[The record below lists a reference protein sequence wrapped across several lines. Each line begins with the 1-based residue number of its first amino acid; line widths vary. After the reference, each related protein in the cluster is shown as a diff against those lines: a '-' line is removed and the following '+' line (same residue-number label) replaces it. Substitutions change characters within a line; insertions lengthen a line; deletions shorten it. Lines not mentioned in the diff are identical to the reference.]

1 MFTPEWVNGDTRIKR
16 SSFHFDNV
24 ARDLSRIIHQNF
36 ESCQPCTARVYAS
49 YDNKM
54 TETNE
59 NQFLKWFT
67 QSLQFYTT
75 EKCQES
81 QIVERLNDLIG
92 EEIKLPIG
100 TDNVTLT
107 TTAATREE
115 YDKYTL
121 VFEDARSIS
130 FSCPLKLQCIDFQLL
145 STCPS
150 VPLNY
155 TDYTALMRSTE
166 QLSKKRLIN
175 SLFNQPEKKGNG
187 TTNTGTDTTIMGNG
201 ATNKGNGATN
211 NGNGATNKGNGA
223 TNTRKGTTIKGNGA
237 TNMGNGGINKVDGA
251 PNTGNSTINTD
262 EFKVQACWE
271 TYLSLLPKKKNRG
284 SSSVPM
290 KMFFF
295 VVVMVSIKFSA

>member
-1 MFTPEWVNGDTRIKR
+1 MLVFTPEWVNGNTRIKR
-16 SSFHFDNV
+16 SSFHFDKV

-36 ESCQPCTARVYAS
+36 ERCQPCIATVYAS

-59 NQFLKWFT
+59 NQLLKWFT

-81 QIVERLNDLIG
+81 QIVERLNNLIG

-100 TDNVTLT
+100 TENVTLT
-107 TTAATREE
+107 TTAATRDE

-121 VFEDARSIS
+121 VFEDGLAIS

-187 TTNTGTDTTIMGNG
+187 TTNMDKGTTIKDNG

-211 NGNGATNKGNGA
+211 KGNGA
-223 TNTRKGTTIKGNGA
+223 INTRNFLMDI
-237 TNMGNGGINKVDGA
+237 GNGGINKVDGA
-251 PNTGNSTINTD
+251 PHTGNSTINTD
-262 EFKVQACWE
+262 DFKVQACWE
-271 TYLSLLPKKKNRG
+271 TYLSLLPKKENRG

>member
-1 MFTPEWVNGDTRIKR
+1 MLVFTPEWVNGNTRIKR

-81 QIVERLNDLIG
+81 QIVERLNNLIG
-92 EEIKLPIG
+92 EEIKLLIG
-100 TDNVTLT
+100 TENVTLT

-121 VFEDARSIS
+121 VFEDARAIS
-130 FSCPLKLQCIDFQLL
+130 NSCPLKLQCIDFQLL

-187 TTNTGTDTTIMGNG
+187 TTNTGNG
-201 ATNKGNGATN
+201 ATNK
-211 NGNGATNKGNGA
+211 GNGATNKGNGA
-223 TNTRKGTTIKGNGA
+223 TNTRNFLMK
-237 TNMGNGGINKVDGA
+237 MGNGGINKVDGA
-251 PNTGNSTINTD
+251 PNTVNSTINTD
-262 EFKVQACWE
+262 DFKVQACWE
-271 TYLSLLPKKKNRG
+271 TYVSLLPKKKNRG

-295 VVVMVSIKFSA
+295 VVVMVSIKFGA